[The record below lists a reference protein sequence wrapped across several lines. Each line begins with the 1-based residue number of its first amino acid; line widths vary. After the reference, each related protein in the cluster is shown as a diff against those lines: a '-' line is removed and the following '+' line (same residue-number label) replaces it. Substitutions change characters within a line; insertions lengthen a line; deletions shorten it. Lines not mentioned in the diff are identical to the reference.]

1 MISAPAARPPRL
13 QDEIGKKTPFE
24 CLEQE
29 VTLNLERTADELG
42 RPFEELFESQG
53 LSCPQYNVLR
63 ILRGHGRPVP
73 CHEIGAQMICRTPDV
88 TRLVDRLEAA
98 GLAER
103 RRTPDDRRVVFVAIT
118 KAGLKLLAKLD
129 RPLIDMH
136 RRSLAHMTR
145 AELKTMNRLLV
156 KMRHPRAAR

>member
-1 MISAPAARPPRL
+1 
-13 QDEIGKKTPFE
+13 
-24 CLEQE
+24 
-29 VTLNLERTADELG
+29 
-42 RPFEELFESQG
+42 
-53 LSCPQYNVLR
+53 
-63 ILRGHGRPVP
+63 
-73 CHEIGAQMICRTPDV
+73 MICRTPDV

-103 RRTPDDRRVVFVAIT
+103 RRTPEDRRVVFVTIT

-136 RRSLAHMTR
+136 RRSLVHLTR

-156 KMRHPRAAR
+156 KMRHPRAET